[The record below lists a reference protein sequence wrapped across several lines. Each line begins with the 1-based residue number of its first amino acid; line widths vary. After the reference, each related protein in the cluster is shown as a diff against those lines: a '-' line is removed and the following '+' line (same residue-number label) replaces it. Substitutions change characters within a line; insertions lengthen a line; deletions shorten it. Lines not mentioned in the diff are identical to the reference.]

1 MTIVSEGT
9 LNTEESGTILE
20 ALPELSN
27 QNSIV
32 SVSKLSSNTSM
43 AEVSEDENSSD
54 ETETEIMRPEQQ

>member
-9 LNTEESGTILE
+9 LNTEDSGTILE
-20 ALPELSN
+20 ALPDVSN
-27 QNSIV
+27 QNSLV

-43 AEVSEDENSSD
+43 AEVSEDQNSSD